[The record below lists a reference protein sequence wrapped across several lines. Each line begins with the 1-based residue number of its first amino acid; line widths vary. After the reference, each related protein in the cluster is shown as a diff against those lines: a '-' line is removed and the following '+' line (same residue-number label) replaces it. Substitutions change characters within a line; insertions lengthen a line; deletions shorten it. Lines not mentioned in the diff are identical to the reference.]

1 MSVTPR
7 RGNPKLHE
15 ARKNAVSAVKAEVVE
30 QLRDKYGQIYGALEP
45 AYPDNI
51 GFIGRLAF
59 ENIANSDADSGQ
71 GGWSEPEPTLIAGG
85 RGKYS

>member
-1 MSVTPR
+1 VSVTPR
-7 RGNPKLHE
+7 RGI
-15 ARKNAVSAVKAEVVE
+15 VE